1 MDGYLKH
8 QAVQFALEQLLK
20 APAGEKLQ
28 QALQLILAMQEHLVA
43 LSSKEEAPSLTG
55 TKVATVLTLAVW
67 KKIANGK
74 SLSSFDAEDWK
85 ELGHTVSEYAI
96 LSDDEQYSI
105 FIFQL
110 YEKYI
115 RASAEMIARF
125 ASPETVEA
133 IMNLADEL
141 HNKEM
146 LVRNGQISEVAYTED
161 CLWISLEAMIKL
173 IASAA
178 SMFCGQQATE
188 FTQALASCAFEY
200 GRLMLYRKEQALV
213 AQFIESQYRLDE
225 ELEKQYAEYQS
236 ELEAQSTQFYALID
250 HAFAPDFRTAFLH
263 SILLA
268 EAAGVKESKILSS
281 AEDIDSFFLDQ

>member
-8 QAVQFALEQLLK
+8 QAAQFALEQLMK
-20 APAGEKLQ
+20 MPAGEKLQ
-28 QALQLILAMQEHLVA
+28 QALQLIQTMQEHLAA
-43 LSSKEEAPSLTG
+43 LSAKEEAPSVTGVKAATILTI
-55 TKVATVLTLAVW
+55 AVW
-67 KKIANGK
+67 KKIADGK
-74 SLSSFDAEDWK
+74 TPSSFNKEDWE
-85 ELGHTVSEYAI
+85 ELGHAVSEYAI
-96 LSDDEQYSI
+96 LLDGEQYSI

-115 RASAEMIARF
+115 RSSAEMIAKL
-125 ASPETVEA
+125 ASPETVKA
-133 IMNLADEL
+133 IMSLADEL
-141 HNKEM
+141 HSKEI
-146 LVRNGQISEVAYTED
+146 LFRNGQLSEVAYTED

-213 AQFIESQYRLDE
+213 TQFIESRHRLDE
-225 ELEKQYAEYQS
+225 ELEKKYAAYLS
-236 ELEAQSTQFYALID
+236 ELEAQSKQFYALID
-250 HAFAPDFRTAFLH
+250 HAFDPDFRTAFLH

-268 EAAGVKESKILSS
+268 EAAGVKESEILSS
-281 AEDIDSFFLDQ
+281 TEDIDSFFLD